1 MKSRDQK
8 AIDWVNE
15 SNAEREQ
22 KKLGSCLAFCSLL
35 LVFGMVITG
44 CGTYWG
50 FDETEIPTTEET
62 VSYEEI
68 SISETTMVEMKTI
81 PSPQI
86 FSHDIETVE
95 TTETEPVE
103 TEQNRIEFTVT
114 AYCKCEECCGIW
126 SDCPTYSGAEP
137 VQGETVAADL
147 SVLPIGSVVDIDGVG
162 ERTVQDTG
170 YIYGNHLDLYFES
183 HQDALEFG
191 RQKLMVEIVTKG
203 ETK

>member
-1 MKSRDQK
+1 MKTRDER
-8 AIDWVNE
+8 IMDRLYE
-15 SNAEREQ
+15 TETEREWRRD
-22 KKLGSCLAFCSLL
+22 KYCILFFAIL
-35 LVFGMVITG
+35 LVFGVAITG
-44 CGTYWG
+44 CGTYWSFG
-50 FDETEIPTTEET
+50 ETEIPTTEET

-68 SISETTMVEMKTI
+68 SISETTMVEMETI

-126 SDCPTYSGAEP
+126 SDCPTYSGVEP

-170 YIYGNHLDLYFES
+170 YLYGNHLDLYFES

>member
-1 MKSRDQK
+1 MKTRDERIM
-8 AIDWVNE
+8 ARLYE
-15 SNAEREQ
+15 TETERELRHE
-22 KKLGSCLAFCSLL
+22 KHCISFFAILL
-35 LVFGMVITG
+35 MFGMAITG
-44 CGTYWG
+44 CGTYWNFG
-50 FDETEIPTTEET
+50 ETEIPTTEET
-62 VSYEEI
+62 ASYEEI
-68 SISETTMVEMKTI
+68 SISETTMTEMETI

-95 TTETEPVE
+95 ATETEPVE
-103 TEQNRIEFTVT
+103 TEQNSIEFTVT